1 MKMLL
6 AAASLLLPLCTFGCA
21 TTKVTIPVWRAPE
34 LDASGMRRIAVA
46 DLQGP
51 APHSGLARGRPGG
64 GTCAAELRSS
74 GCPNDA
80 RTVASR
86 HSFSGSQRRCQ
97 VAGGTGSPGGIRRF
111 ARRRSHLRG
120 RCRLVSNDRQ
130 PAAQGRRPDSA
141 DRRPYGKCPRSGRIA
156 PQPARKAVAS
166 RRGEEFKARSL
177 RGSRPRSSLEK
188 QLPNLGLARVV
199 ECCVHLSRRE
209 QRKGHTLLLAVG
221 TGSARAIRGRGVP
234 D

>member
-1 MKMLL
+1 MHVR
-6 AAASLLLPLCTFGCA
+6 LCNHQSNDPC
-21 TTKVTIPVWRAPE
+21 
-34 LDASGMRRIAVA
+34 
-46 DLQGP
+46 
-51 APHSGLARGRPGG
+51 LARTGVGRVRDAADRRRRFAGAGAALRFGPRRPGG

-86 HSFSGSQRRCQ
+86 HSFSGPQRRCQ

-130 PAAQGRRPDSA
+130 PAAQGRRPDAA
-141 DRRPYGKCPRSGRIA
+141 DRRPYGKCPRGGRIA

-177 RGSRPRSSLEK
+177 RGSRPRSSSRNSC
-188 QLPNLGLARVV
+188 QTWGSRV
-199 ECCVHLSRRE
+199 
-209 QRKGHTLLLAVG
+209 
-221 TGSARAIRGRGVP
+221 
-234 D
+234 